1 MKISPLTKYI
11 PAIQYCNILTRV
23 LYKGGGGG
31 GGEGGRAK
39 GGNCPPPLDILCP
52 PPPLEDIGVKNVK
65 IRMIYL
71 FIDYKK

>member
-11 PAIQYCNILTRV
+11 PAIQHCNILTRV

-31 GGEGGRAK
+31 GGATA
-39 GGNCPPPLDILCP
+39 P

-71 FIDYKK
+71 FIDYEK